1 MKTLVFDMDGTIAN
15 LYGVEGWLDDL
26 INSNVRPYAIAKPLV
41 NLSALARQINK
52 MQKNGYIFNIISW
65 TSKSGTA
72 EYNNAVA
79 ETKLKW
85 LAKHLPSVKWD
96 NIYIVPYGT
105 PKHEISRGILFDD
118 EALGITLIDEGIDS
132 IYNPRGRYYNNWYH
146 FTTRWFNDQ
155 SENFIALVLD

>member
-1 MKTLVFDMDGTIAN
+1 MTNNIIISEEVKAMKTIVFDLDGTIAD

-72 EYNNAVA
+72 EYNKAVA

-118 EALGITLIDEGIDS
+118 EIGNRTAWGVGAYDVDNILG
-132 IYNPRGRYYNNWYH
+132 
-146 FTTRWFNDQ
+146 
-155 SENFIALVLD
+155 VLRAVA